1 MSLSYDVSGNF
12 KFPAYDGGDLVP
24 IPFAATGN
32 YTAQDGGIF
41 PLTGTG
47 TLAVDL
53 GSVSKIKAL
62 FIKVGTGTGAEP
74 VDITLNGADTPFPIS
89 PGGFVVIHSPNPATG
104 ITQLSIGYTSDIT
117 VQVVALG

>member
-12 KFPAYDGGDLVP
+12 KFPAYDGGELVP
-24 IPFAATGN
+24 IPFTATGT

-41 PLTGTG
+41 PLTGSG

-62 FIKVGTGTGAEP
+62 LIKVGTGTGAAP
-74 VDITLNGADTPFPIS
+74 VNIKLNGSVTAFPVS
-89 PGGFVVIHSPNPATG
+89 PGGFVVIHSPSPVSG
-104 ITQLSIGYTSDIT
+104 ITQLEIGHTSDIT